1 MRQLFTLLITAIF
14 VLASCKKDDTT
25 RPVDAKL
32 AGKWEM
38 VSIKNNT
45 TNAVITKPISVSTN
59 IDIIMDFTSE
69 GKGNISGVLTQETLI
84 KGGFSV
90 DQAKNIAIPSI
101 TLTYPSDNLM
111 GSFSWDSLFSYNIT
125 VSEKYFYDSVG
136 NLNISCRNNNVLTFI
151 KQ

>member
-1 MRQLFTLLITAIF
+1 M
-14 VLASCKKDDTT
+14 
-25 RPVDAKL
+25 
-32 AGKWEM
+32 
-38 VSIKNNT
+38 
-45 TNAVITKPISVSTN
+45 TKPISVSTN
-59 IDIIMDFTSE
+59 IDIIMAFTSG

-111 GSFSWDSLFSYNIT
+111 GSFSWDSLFSSNIT
-125 VSEKYFYDSVG
+125 VSEKYFYDSLG
-136 NLNISCRNNNVLTFI
+136 ILNISCRNNNVLTFI